1 MKKYSNFIF
10 VVIALCFSL
19 LGNAQ
24 GKYILKSG
32 DANGIN
38 KWYMGRQIAQVM
50 SHYGIDWLER
60 EERDKE
66 ENTSLLLKNLNVQ
79 PGMMIAD
86 IGAGSGYHSS
96 LLSKMVGNGKV
107 YAVDVE
113 LEMIAFLQD
122 RIKAEK
128 TKNVVPILC
137 TEQTIGLPANSIDL
151 MLLVDVYHEFSYPYE
166 MGVAMLEALKPG
178 GKLVLVEPEYKLAPA
193 SKMIGLD
200 GQKMSK
206 SYNNTIALREPPE
219 SVEKKIKTMP
229 TDPARIRRNDPG
241 NPNHCPVW
249 QLHQVYS
256 SDEVKA
262 WVETGCKEAKIG
274 CIECKQ
280 PVIDAVNKELKPIQE
295 RAFHYIE
302 DPDLVKN
309 IVAEGCEKARKL
321 ARETMREVREAMGLS
336 Y

>member
-32 DANGIN
+32 DANGID

-50 SHYGIDWLER
+50 SHYGIEWLER
-60 EERDKE
+60 EEREKE

-113 LEMIAFLQD
+113 LEMIAFLKD

-128 TKNVVPILC
+128 TKNVLPVLS
-137 TEQTIGLPANSIDL
+137 TEQTVRLPANSIDL

-178 GKLVLVEPEYKLAPA
+178 GKLVLVEFRTEDTMVPIKT
-193 SKMIGLD
+193 IH
-200 GQKMSK
+200 KMSEQQ
-206 SYNNTIALREPPE
+206 AVREF
-219 SVEKKIKTMP
+219 
-229 TDPARIRRNDPG
+229 
-241 NPNHCPVW
+241 
-249 QLHQVYS
+249 
-256 SDEVKA
+256 KA
-262 WVETGCKEAKIG
+262 AGFIFE
-274 CIECKQ
+274 
-280 PVIDAVNKELKPIQE
+280 
-295 RAFHYIE
+295 
-302 DPDLVKN
+302 KN
-309 IVAEGCEKARKL
+309 ISNLPWQHCMVFRKNK
-321 ARETMREVREAMGLS
+321 
-336 Y
+336 